1 MTKKETKKAKKCETV
16 KIESLNENPK
26 NEAIYGKAD
35 DIADLVES
43 IKEFKM
49 RQPLKVTKGN
59 VIIDGH
65 RRFRAA
71 KELNWDSVA
80 VEYVDKFASDED
92 ETTAILLYNQHRAKT
107 NEQRVHEAN
116 EWLEIELPKAKERQK
131 NGKRKNLGEKSLK
144 GKDVGRAKEIAAKR
158 AGIGC
163 HKTFE
168 KGQKAVIQIKE
179 LEALEE
185 AGESF
190 AAEGLRRELNHSY
203 HAGAKATKRFEEN
216 FEKTLELLKMIG
228 EGKAKDWKEAFGKK
242 LKKDRADIPTDLP
255 TAAQR
260 YTVHCGDILEVGEK
274 ISDELLSA
282 QNLTI
287 MTDIPYVSTDY
298 GNGKGDKWEE
308 ATRKVSEFASKYL
321 PQKGSL
327 LVMVGQYWFPG
338 IMRIL
343 DDNPDLSYYWTYC
356 VHMSGQNVMSHQ
368 RHVNVQWKPILHFVK
383 GQALSGIRNLPMHKI
398 INDVIKSKPLKW
410 DKRLDEW
417 QQPLIPFAKLT
428 ECLTT
433 PGDTICDPMM
443 GSGTTGVAAL
453 QDNRKFIGID
463 IDKDRFKLAQKRLQ
477 ETADDLDVIEE
488 RKAA

>member
-1 MTKKETKKAKKCETV
+1 MNKKETKKAKKCETV
-16 KIESLNENPK
+16 KIGSLHEHSK
-26 NEAIYGKAD
+26 SEELYGKD
-35 DIADLVES
+35 DITDLIES
-43 IKEFKM
+43 IKEFRM
-49 RQPLKVTKGN
+49 LQPLKVTKSN

-71 KELNWDSVA
+71 KELQWDSVS
-80 VEYVDKFASDED
+80 VEYVDKFGSKEE

-116 EWLEIELPKAKERQK
+116 EWFEIESPKAKERQK
-131 NGKRKNLGEKSLK
+131 NGKAKNLGEKSRK
-144 GKDVGRAKEIAAKR
+144 GKESGRAKEIAAQR

-163 HKTFE
+163 HKSFE
-168 KGQKAVIQIKE
+168 AGRKAVNQIKE
-179 LEALEE
+179 LELLEE
-185 AGESF
+185 ES
-190 AAEGLRRELNHSY
+190 AAEGLRIELNSGY
-203 HAGAKATKRFEEN
+203 STGAKAVKRFKDN
-216 FEKTLELLKMIG
+216 AEKTLELLKMIG
-228 EGKAKDWKEAFGKK
+228 EGKAKDWKDAFGKK
-242 LKKDRADIPTDLP
+242 LEKDRSDIPTDLP

-260 YTVHCGDILEVGEK
+260 YKLHCGDILEVGEK

-282 QNLTI
+282 SNLTI
-287 MTDIPYVSTDY
+287 ITDIPYVSTEY

-321 PQKGSL
+321 PEKGSL

-343 DDNPDLSYYWTYC
+343 GDNPDLSYYWTYC

-398 INDVIKSKPLKW
+398 INDVIKSEPLKW
-410 DKRLDEW
+410 DERLDEW

-428 ECLTT
+428 ECLTK
-433 PGDTICDPMM
+433 PGETICDPMM

-463 IDKDRFKLAQKRLQ
+463 IDENRFKLAQKRLQ